1 MIAQYA
7 SDLHLEFPENKD
19 FLKINH
25 INSKAAVISNESIQ
39 E

>member
-7 SDLHLEFPENKD
+7 SDPHLEFPENKE

-25 INSKAAVISNESIQ
+25 LNSKVAVISNESIQ